1 MMSKEN
7 SMQMKLVMIGIEEG
21 ERRGRMRALRD
32 AAYTM
37 SEQGVDFETVARYLG
52 LSVMNLRYL
61 VNCTEWDICST
72 MCSACRINEPVYKKN
87 N

>member
-37 SEQGVDFETVARYLG
+37 SEQGVDFETVAKYLG

-72 MCSACRINEPVYKKN
+72 MCSAYRINEPVYKKN

>member
-1 MMSKEN
+1 MSKEN
-7 SMQMKLVMIGIEEG
+7 SMQMTLMMIGIEEG

-37 SEQGVDFETVARYLG
+37 SEQGVDFETVAKYLG
-52 LSVMNLRYL
+52 LTVMNLRYL

-72 MCSACRINEPVYKKN
+72 MCSACRINEPVYKETK
-87 N
+87 

>member
-1 MMSKEN
+1 MSKEN
-7 SMQMKLVMIGIEEG
+7 SMQVKLVMIGIEEG